1 MVDGL
6 IAICIIWA
14 LLFSP
19 FPLVVVVALLYPL
32 YQFQTIHGF
41 CYPSWQGAVS
51 VNASG
56 AIKYQQQVEHIH
68 SLSLLF
74 YWWFVSIKLA
84 NGRRYLIWRDSCQ
97 DSDYRQLMI
106 VLKQWQQKGE
116 LNSFPKS

>member
-41 CYPSWQGAVS
+41 WYPAWQGAVS

-56 AIKYQQQVEHIH
+56 AVKYQQKVEHIH